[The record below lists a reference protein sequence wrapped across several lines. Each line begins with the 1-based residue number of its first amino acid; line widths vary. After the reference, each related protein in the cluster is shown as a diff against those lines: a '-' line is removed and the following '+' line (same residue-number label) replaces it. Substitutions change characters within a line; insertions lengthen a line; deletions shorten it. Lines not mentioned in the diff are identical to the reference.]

1 MEVILQYNSVF
12 LRNKLSKL
20 FWIVHESVRKVCM
33 NTEYVMQTE
42 AVPENVLGTPE
53 KSLL

>member
-1 MEVILQYNSVF
+1 
-12 LRNKLSKL
+12 
-20 FWIVHESVRKVCM
+20 M

-53 KSLL
+53 KSLFCKEGDEKCIISKKVLERIVLNVTTIFCK